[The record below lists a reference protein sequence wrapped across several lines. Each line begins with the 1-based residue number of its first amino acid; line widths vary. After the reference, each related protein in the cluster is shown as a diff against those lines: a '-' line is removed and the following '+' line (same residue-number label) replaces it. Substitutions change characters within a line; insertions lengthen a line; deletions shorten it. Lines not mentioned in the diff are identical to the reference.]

1 MIGSPPE
8 ATTLPDNTLDTI
20 VESNKMD
27 EVIMQEDIDDE
38 DADDMDEVS
47 DGVIEDD
54 ANEDIFAYE
63 DEKSDAAAAVE
74 TIGEPPATD
83 TLDQPV
89 ASIDTID
96 TKTLENDPEKSN
108 THASSSSLQ
117 LEVNA
122 IEPANS
128 RVSST
133 ENRNNSGSGSSSS
146 GNKRQTP
153 RKRIKYV
160 RRVRGPILLADEEV
174 RIMLCMLR
182 FLSFSFDPFNHHQ
195 PTNMQAF
202 YLCLNGH
209 MIVYEDFNIENIS
222 QGNLTE
228 VSLDA
233 LWSIMRTKN
242 AKFPAKYKAYSF
254 FRDQR

>member
-1 MIGSPPE
+1 MMSSHNTTYLLPLGSPPVLSGAEIHDTSTIALSSSIPLIGSPPE

-27 EVIMQEDIDDE
+27 EVIMQEDIDDDDDDE

-63 DEKSDAAAAVE
+63 DEKANAAAAVE

-96 TKTLENDPEKSN
+96 TKILENDPEKSN

-117 LEVNA
+117 LEVNT

-128 RVSST
+128 HVSST
-133 ENRNNSGSGSSSS
+133 ENRNNSGSSSSSSSSSS

-174 RIMLCMLR
+174 RIMLCMLC
-182 FLSFSFDPFNHHQ
+182 FCLFPSIHLTT
-195 PTNMQAF
+195 TNQ
-202 YLCLNGH
+202 
-209 MIVYEDFNIENIS
+209 
-222 QGNLTE
+222 LTCRR
-228 VSLDA
+228 
-233 LWSIMRTKN
+233 SIC
-242 AKFPAKYKAYSF
+242 A
-254 FRDQR
+254 

>member
-1 MIGSPPE
+1 MMSSHNTTYLLPLGSSPVLSGAEIHDTSTIALSSSIPLIGSPPE

-27 EVIMQEDIDDE
+27 EVIMQEDIDDDE

-47 DGVIEDD
+47 DCVIEEY
-54 ANEDIFAYE
+54 ANEDICAYE
-63 DEKSDAAAAVE
+63 DEKADAAAAVE

-83 TLDQPV
+83 TIDQPV

-117 LEVNA
+117 LEVNT

-128 RVSST
+128 HVSST
-133 ENRNNSGSGSSSS
+133 ENRNNSGSGSGSSSS

-174 RIMLCMLR
+174 RIMLCMLC
-182 FLSFSFDPFNHHQ
+182 FCLFPSIHLTT
-195 PTNMQAF
+195 TNQ
-202 YLCLNGH
+202 
-209 MIVYEDFNIENIS
+209 
-222 QGNLTE
+222 LTCRR
-228 VSLDA
+228 
-233 LWSIMRTKN
+233 SIC
-242 AKFPAKYKAYSF
+242 A
-254 FRDQR
+254 